1 MCLPTAWVLRLLFG
15 LRAVNVP
22 RLDGAFIL
30 APNHLSYMDPM
41 VVQVTFPR
49 HVTFLMA
56 GHIFRVRRLSWFYR
70 FWRAIPLDEGR
81 VVAGAMKSALGA
93 ARAGQVVGIFP
104 EGRISEEGV
113 LQRGREGVA
122 TLMQRARVPVVP
134 VAIIGTYGVLPKRA
148 RLPRPGRIR
157 VVYGDPIDPS
167 EIAAEDRKEA
177 AAELKDRVMTA
188 IAQLLEQHRP
198 R

>member
-1 MCLPTAWVLRLLFG
+1 MALLLRLLFG
-15 LRAVNVP
+15 LHATNVP
-22 RLDGAFIL
+22 RLSGAYIL
-30 APNHLSYMDPM
+30 APNHVSYLDPL

-56 GHIFRVRRLSWFYR
+56 GHIFRTRLLSWFYA
-70 FWRAIPLDEGR
+70 FWRAIPLDEGK

-93 ARAGQVVGIFP
+93 ARAGHVVGIFP

-113 LQRGREGVA
+113 LQSGREGVA

-134 VAIIGTYGVLPKRA
+134 VAIIGTYRVLPKRA
-148 RLPRPGRIR
+148 RFLRPGRLR

-167 EIAAEDRKEA
+167 EIEAVDRKEA
-177 AAELKDRVMTA
+177 ATELKNKVMNALAT
-188 IAQLLEQHRP
+188 LLERHEP
-198 R
+198 PTA